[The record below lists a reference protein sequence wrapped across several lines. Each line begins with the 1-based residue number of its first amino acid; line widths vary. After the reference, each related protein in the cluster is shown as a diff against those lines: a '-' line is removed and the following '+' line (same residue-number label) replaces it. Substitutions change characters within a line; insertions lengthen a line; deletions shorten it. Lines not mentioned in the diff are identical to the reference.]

1 MLLKKNQ
8 INDPNIRLKR
18 MLSKMSKIQDKITE
32 DQMLDILKPNKRLI
46 TSSKLKNSLRK
57 LLEKM
62 HLIKILIKAKIKLQK
77 EILKKQDLLKNN
89 KI

>member
-8 INDPNIRLKR
+8 INDPNIRLKT
-18 MLSKMSKIQDKITE
+18 MLSKTSKIQDKITE

-46 TSSKLKNSLRK
+46 ASLKLKNSLRK

-62 HLIKILIKAKIKLQK
+62 HLIKILTKAKIKLQK